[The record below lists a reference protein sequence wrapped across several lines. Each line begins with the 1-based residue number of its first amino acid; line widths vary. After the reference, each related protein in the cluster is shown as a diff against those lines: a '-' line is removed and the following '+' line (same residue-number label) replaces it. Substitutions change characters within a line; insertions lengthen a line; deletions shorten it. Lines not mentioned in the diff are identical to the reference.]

1 MCIRGKGYGDVA
13 ANFGSTNENP
23 SPIQFLISPLYYT
36 NNFLTSQ
43 KDLFLEGLKHLM
55 PLTVGRL

>member
-1 MCIRGKGYGDVA
+1 MCIRAGDVDLA
-13 ANFGSTNENP
+13 ANIGSTNENP

-43 KDLFLEGLKHLM
+43 KNLSLEGLKHLM
-55 PLTVGRL
+55 PLTVARL

>member
-1 MCIRGKGYGDVA
+1 MCIRAGDVDLA
-13 ANFGSTNENP
+13 ANIGSTNENS

-43 KDLFLEGLKHLM
+43 KNLILEGLKHLM
-55 PLTVGRL
+55 PLMVGRL